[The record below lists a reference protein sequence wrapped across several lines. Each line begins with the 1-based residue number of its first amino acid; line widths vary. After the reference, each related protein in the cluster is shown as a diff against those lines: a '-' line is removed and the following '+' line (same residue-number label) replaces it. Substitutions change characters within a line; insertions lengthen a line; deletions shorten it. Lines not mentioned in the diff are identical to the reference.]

1 MDRDI
6 TTKLNYWN
14 LLANKNLFRLF
25 FRKTEIC
32 QSWKIKASYILS
44 SSAKSCWGHDT
55 YILLFCIDISTKLY
69 QGLWFNWTHLLLFQN
84 MSIEIHTNFYNRRLE
99 LQNYLTDK
107 MRHRMWVH
115 ILLKDLASSPFQH
128 EYYFWCRRSKWY
140 EKAVKF
146 YPEIVEF
153 KVFLQSNNWNSR
165 FDLAPYVWCHYS
177 ASFSSIAN

>member
-32 QSWKIKASYILS
+32 QTWKIKASYILS

-99 LQNYLTDK
+99 LQYYLTDK
-107 MRHRMWVH
+107 MRQNVSSYFAERFGIISISTRVLLLVQEVKMIRKSSKILSWDSWV
-115 ILLKDLASSPFQH
+115 
-128 EYYFWCRRSKWY
+128 
-140 EKAVKF
+140 
-146 YPEIVEF
+146 
-153 KVFLQSNNWNSR
+153 
-165 FDLAPYVWCHYS
+165 
-177 ASFSSIAN
+177 